1 MAGMARTVV
10 RLALVV
16 LGAVLFA
23 SLLAAALVLA
33 LVGLGRVAWSRL
45 TGRPL
50 RPWAFRVDPHAQW
63 NRFRAAA
70 NPRPATDGEV
80 RPGRYQ
86 VPADVVDVEARPAR
100 RDSGRERPRRPDFQE
115 E

>member
-1 MAGMARTVV
+1 MAGMVRTVV
-10 RLALVV
+10 RLALLV

-50 RPWAFRVDPHAQW
+50 RPWAFRVDPHTQW

-70 NPRPATDGEV
+70 NPRPATDEV
-80 RPGRYQ
+80 ARPGRYP
-86 VPADVVDVEARPAR
+86 VPADVVDVEPKPTRLDTDR
-100 RDSGRERPRRPDFQE
+100 
-115 E
+115 